1 MLSTNASGAA
11 CYLDKYDA
19 LTGAYIGRL
28 DLDAA
33 VQGSYYPCNTVMKDA
48 AGNLLVANLTLNIA
62 STPLRV
68 HQIDKET
75 GEATL
80 RAECLSSHVSSG
92 RVDHCAVYGDVESGD
107 FFVLAGVAS
116 GTQALKWYYEGG
128 KQTGDYQMPAE
139 GYYPVKAT
147 GFGIAPCVFPIDADE
162 FFLNGGDVAL
172 TRYNF
177 RYDRME
183 DSFAANEALAPAST
197 MTNGGGFFTFDG
209 VTYIVYP
216 DGDSK
221 TENGHNFRIV
231 KTDSDMSFASMTP
244 CWIVPQQ
251 GLGSIYS
258 TTYDALVD
266 YEVLKDTEGNDICAN
281 VYLYVPGNGL
291 G

>member
-1 MLSTNASGAA
+1 
-11 CYLDKYDA
+11 
-19 LTGAYIGRL
+19 
-28 DLDAA
+28 
-33 VQGSYYPCNTVMKDA
+33 
-48 AGNLLVANLTLNIA
+48 
-62 STPLRV
+62 
-68 HQIDKET
+68 
-75 GEATL
+75 
-80 RAECLSSHVSSG
+80 
-92 RVDHCAVYGDVESGD
+92 
-107 FFVLAGVAS
+107 
-116 GTQALKWYYEGG
+116 
-128 KQTGDYQMPAE
+128 MPAE

-266 YEVLKDTEGNDICAN
+266 YEVLKGNDGSDICAN

-291 G
+291 AAYAIYGEDPSGVADVEAGLNLNVWFASGRVHMSQTVDVAEVYNMSGALVARGENVSELELKSGSGIYVVRCQKDGLQTAVKIAIR